1 MFKEFSIFTLSN
13 GIRVIHQQYVHS
25 NVCHLGIIV
34 NAGSGDEAENEHGLA
49 HFIEHVIF
57 KGTKNNSAF
66 DILSRIDSV
75 GGEINAYT
83 TKEDTCVFA
92 AFLKEHYDISIDLL
106 ADIFFNSTF
115 PKKEIEKEKIVIVDE
130 IQSYQD
136 SPSDLIIEDF
146 ERLLFPNHAIG
157 RDILGTK
164 ESIKNFTQKD
174 IRSFMHKN
182 YTLNNFVVSSVG
194 NISQKDLKVKLEKA
208 FGSYKVENKKIEKT
222 KIIPAFNFHKTL
234 KKKTSQSHYVLG
246 NSCYSLKDE
255 KKTAM
260 TLLTNILGGPAMN
273 SILNLEIREKHG
285 LTYNIDANYNPFI
298 DAGMF
303 SIYLGTDKKQ
313 LDKTVSLVKKE
324 LKKLC
329 DKKLNAQQLAASKQQ
344 IIGQITLANEN
355 RSGVMLSHG
364 KSLVTYDRVDLLSE
378 IYKKINTITS
388 TQIQNIANE
397 IFDEKKMSELIYLN
411 R

>member
-13 GIRVIHQQYVHS
+13 GIRVIHQNYTHS

-34 NAGSGDEAENEHGLA
+34 NAGSGDEAEDEHGLA

-57 KGTKNNSAF
+57 KGTKNNNAF

-92 AFLKEHYDISIDLL
+92 AFLKEHYDISVDLL

-115 PKKEIEKEKIVIVDE
+115 PKKEIEKEKVVIVDE
-130 IQSYQD
+130 IQSYMD
-136 SPSDLIIEDF
+136 SPSDMISEDF
-146 ERLLFPNHAIG
+146 ERLLFPNHSIG

-164 ESIKNFTQKD
+164 ESIQKFTQKD
-174 IRSFMHKN
+174 IRNFMQKH

-194 NISQKDLKVKLEKA
+194 NISQKELTLKLEKA
-208 FGSYKVENKKIEKT
+208 FAGYSVATKNIEK
-222 KIIPAFNFHKTL
+222 KKVIPAFGFHKTH

-246 NSCYSLKDE
+246 NSAYSLKDK

-260 TLLTNILGGPAMN
+260 TLLTNVLGGPAMN

-285 LTYNIDANYNPFI
+285 LTYNIEANYSPFI

-303 SIYLGTDKKQ
+303 SIYLGTDKTQ

-324 LKKLC
+324 LKKLR
-329 DKKLNAQQLAASKQQ
+329 DKKLSTQQLSAAKQQ
-344 IIGQITLANEN
+344 IIGQITMANEN
-355 RSGVMLSHG
+355 RSSVMLSHG
-364 KSLVTYDRVDLLSE
+364 KSLVTYNKVDLLSE
-378 IYKKINTITS
+378 IYTKINAITS
-388 TQIQNIANE
+388 TQIQDIANE
-397 IFDEKKMSELIYLN
+397 VFDERKMSELVYLN